1 MRILER
7 LVEFNQREAEIPE
20 AGGQLHIISCFFVI
34 LVTFALVIVVRCTDD
49 DRVFRAVIFAL
60 WGVMLLGEL
69 YKQIIFPMSIVDG
82 EIVYKYNWSAFPF
95 QLCSTP
101 LYVLPFLAL
110 MRDTPMRD
118 FSAGYIMTVCLIG
131 GVAVYLV
138 PSTVFNESVFL
149 NLHSMVHHGIQIIAA
164 IVTAAYYRG
173 RAGLKMLLKS
183 EAVFVGMFTVAA
195 LLNKY
200 LYEYLLNTGKY
211 DEFNMFY
218 INPALQYEIPVMTE
232 WFSQFYGVPMMI
244 LYFIGITLASAL
256 LMWLYKSLSFTYKR
270 HSRVSFSR

>member
-1 MRILER
+1 MLLEKLIEFKQREVEIPVAGGRLHVISCVAVVLLSILLSMIVRRANDGVFR
-7 LVEFNQREAEIPE
+7 LV
-20 AGGQLHIISCFFVI
+20 
-34 LVTFALVIVVRCTDD
+34 
-49 DRVFRAVIFAL
+49 IFTL
-60 WGVMLLGEL
+60 WIVMLAGEL
-69 YKQIIFPMSIVDG
+69 YKQIIFPMHIVDG
-82 EIVYKYNWSAFPF
+82 EIVYTYEWNLFPF

-110 MRDTPMRD
+110 MRDTPGRD
-118 FSAGYIMTVCLIG
+118 FAAGYIMTVSLIG
-131 GVAVYLV
+131 GLAVYLV
-138 PSTVFNESVFL
+138 PSTVFRSNEFS
-149 NLHSMVHHGIQIIAA
+149 NIHTMVHHGIQIITA

-183 EAVFVGMFTVAA
+183 ETVFVGMFTVAA

-200 LYEYLLNTGKY
+200 LYEYLLNTGKCE
-211 DEFNMFY
+211 DFNMFY
-218 INPALQYEIPVMTE
+218 INPSLQYEIPVMTE

-270 HSRVSFSR
+270 HSRVSF